1 MSTYAELRLQCT
13 VTSILEIDDGVVVS
27 YTRQDG
33 TEGSLKSAY
42 LVGADGKRGFVRK
55 EYLEAK
61 GIEQIPGL
69 YEPLYLAFMFWL
81 AHERVGCTMMR
92 SG

>member
-1 MSTYAELRLQCT
+1 M
-13 VTSILEIDDGVVVS
+13 TSILEVDDGVVVS
-27 YTRQDG
+27 YTRPDG
-33 TEGSLKSAY
+33 TEARLKSAY

-69 YEPLYLAFMFWL
+69 YEILYLAFWL
-81 AHERVGCTMMR
+81 
-92 SG
+92 